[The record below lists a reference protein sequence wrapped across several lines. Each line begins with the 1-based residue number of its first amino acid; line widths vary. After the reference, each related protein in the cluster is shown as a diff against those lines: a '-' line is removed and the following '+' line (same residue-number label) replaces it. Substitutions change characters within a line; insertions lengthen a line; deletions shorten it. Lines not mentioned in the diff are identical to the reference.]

1 MYIRDANN
9 DDEGW
14 MLEKLSQQSE
24 KAASFR
30 PRDFRVGIDED
41 SGERVAFGRIKYHRN
56 TDDREYV
63 EMGSVNILP
72 RASNKQGCLLLVDL
86 AESVEETGQ
95 NRVFAFP
102 NHRLDLFEEVGFEMI
117 TEDEMPDVLSEEYV
131 DQKELFNTKDVVAM
145 TAQPKNVS
153 FDVEDEKDDQD
164 EKDVEVTEDEI
175 EDIKND
181 LEIDDSSTY
190 KYST

>member
-9 DDEGW
+9 NDEGW

-63 EMGSVNILP
+63 EMASLNILP
-72 RASNKQGCLLLVDL
+72 RASDEQGCLLLADL
-86 AESVEETGQ
+86 AESLEETGQ

-102 NHRLDLFEEVGFEMI
+102 NHRLDLFEEVGFEQI
-117 TEDEMPDVLSEEYV
+117 TEEEMPDVLSEEFLE
-131 DQKELFNTKDVVAM
+131 QKELFNTKDVVAVA
-145 TAQPKNVS
+145 AQPKNVC
-153 FDVEDEKDDQD
+153 FEVETEEDEEDQ
-164 EKDVEVTEDEI
+164 KDVEVTEDEI
-175 EDIKND
+175 EDMKDD